1 MIRLKSIA
9 PEPLKAVAGWAADR
23 LPLARKPAILMYHRI
38 GDEAFDPWGLSVEES
53 LFEEQLAWLA
63 RNRAVVPLSEFAGRH
78 REGRLRNDSVAIT
91 FDDGYAATAKT
102 AVRLLTKFGMP
113 ATVFLPVELIE
124 RGRGFWWDELA
135 RIAIG
140 YRGESLC
147 FEGARIAVPQ
157 PQPRDS
163 LWRPGASP
171 ATPRQKLFHSMRSR
185 LRARAPSE
193 VEAAVA
199 ELRGQAQN
207 EASEADRP
215 LTTDEVRAIPSQTI
229 EFGSHAL
236 THPSLPALGEAEMIR
251 EIRESRARCASLTG
265 TAPAAFAYPFGEYD
279 RSVMRLVEEAGFA
292 CAVTSDRGFVGRR
305 SKLFALPR
313 IRIGNRRFR

>member
-163 LWRPGASP
+163 LWRPVPPPPLP
-171 ATPRQKLFHSMRSR
+171 ARSCFTRCARGSVQERRARSR
-185 LRARAPSE
+185 PQWRSFAARLRMRLPKRTARSP
-193 VEAAVA
+193 
-199 ELRGQAQN
+199 R
-207 EASEADRP
+207 
-215 LTTDEVRAIPSQTI
+215 TK
-229 EFGSHAL
+229 FGRFPHKRSNLAL
-236 THPSLPALGEAEMIR
+236 TL
-251 EIRESRARCASLTG
+251 
-265 TAPAAFAYPFGEYD
+265 
-279 RSVMRLVEEAGFA
+279 
-292 CAVTSDRGFVGRR
+292 
-305 SKLFALPR
+305 
-313 IRIGNRRFR
+313 